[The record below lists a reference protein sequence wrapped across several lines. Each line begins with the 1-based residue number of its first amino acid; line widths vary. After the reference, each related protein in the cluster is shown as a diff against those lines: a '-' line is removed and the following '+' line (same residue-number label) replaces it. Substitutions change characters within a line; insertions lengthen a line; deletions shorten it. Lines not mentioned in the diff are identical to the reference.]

1 MDLSPWLTLRQVADA
16 AAGGRPDD
24 AHRLL
29 APLLGQGY
37 RKAVRLAREVA
48 KGYCQRAAKALDRDL
63 PDAAWRD
70 LLAAESLNTGE
81 RAVADLRQTLTKVG
95 LAQARAALEAGDPAA
110 AAAVAA
116 GLRERGV
123 QHPEL
128 VGVETAAREWA
139 AAAAKADRG
148 EFEPALDD
156 AGKVGARL
164 PAPPAG
170 LDRFRAELAARHRR
184 FLDAVGRA
192 QEAAAG
198 RRWRDAVAA
207 ADEALAAAPEYHP
220 ARTLRTK
227 AWQAAAP
234 ADTTPYPPGGNALPD
249 GRASDEA
256 LSEARPSGRALDSD
270 RAAVPRR
277 FLLWVDGVGGYLVCT
292 GSRVTFGQ
300 AAAGGGPVD
309 VPLFAEVSRVH
320 AEVSRDGE
328 GYVIEAGRASA
339 GPTAT
344 AAPRAV
350 RVNDAEAARAVLA
363 PGDRVT
369 LGPTCQFTFSRPVGV
384 SGTACLKLTSGHRLT
399 PLVEGV
405 LLMANELIL
414 GPGPDAHVVIPDA
427 PGRVLL
433 YRSRDGLGVRVPDGR
448 FRVNDRPHDDRAPL
462 PLPAGVE
469 TDTLTFS
476 VEPVGRL

>member
-37 RKAVRLAREVA
+37 RKAVKLAREVV
-48 KGYCQRAAKALDRDL
+48 KGYCGRAAKALDRDL

-70 LLAAESLNTGE
+70 LIAAESLNTGE
-81 RAVADLRQTLTKVG
+81 RCVADLRQTLTRLG

-110 AAAVAA
+110 AGGVAA
-116 GLRERGV
+116 GLRDRGV

-128 VGVETAAREWA
+128 AGVEEAARGWV

-148 EFEPALDD
+148 DFLPALDD
-156 AGKVGARL
+156 LGRVAAKL
-164 PAPPAG
+164 PAPGTG
-170 LDRFRAELAARHRR
+170 LDRFRADLDARHRR

-192 QEAAAG
+192 QQAAEA

-207 ADEALAAAPEYHP
+207 ADEALAAAPEYHA
-220 ARTLRTK
+220 ARALRTK

-234 ADTTPYPPGGNALPD
+234 AAETTPYQSPPA
-249 GRASDEA
+249 RAPGPA
-256 LSEARPSGRALDSD
+256 DSD

-292 GSRVTFGQ
+292 GNRVTFGQ

-328 GYVIEAGRASA
+328 GYLIEAGRAGGGA
-339 GPTAT
+339 GAV
-344 AAPRAV
+344 PRAV

-369 LGPTCQFTFSRPVGV
+369 LGPTCQFVFSRPVGV

-405 LLMANELIL
+405 VLMANELIL
-414 GPGPDAHVVIPDA
+414 GPGPDAHVVVPGA

-433 YRSRDGLGVRVPDGR
+433 YRSREGLGVRVPDGP
-448 FRVNDRPHDDRAPL
+448 FKVNDRPCADRAPL
-462 PLPAGVE
+462 PVPAGVE

-476 VEPVGRL
+476 VEPVGPRL

>member
-1 MDLSPWLTLRQVADA
+1 MNLSPWVTFRQAAEA

-37 RKAVRLAREVA
+37 RKAVKLAREVVR
-48 KGYCQRAAKALDRDL
+48 GYCGRAGKALDRDL

-70 LLAAESLNTGE
+70 LIAAETLNTGE
-81 RAVADLRQTLTKVG
+81 RCVADLRGTLTRLG
-95 LAQARAALEAGDPAA
+95 LAQARAALEAGDPGA
-110 AAAVAA
+110 AAAVAS

-123 QHPEL
+123 QHPDL
-128 VGVETAAREWA
+128 PAVEDAARDWLGA
-139 AAAAKADRG
+139 AARADRG
-148 EFEPALDD
+148 DFLPALDD
-156 AGKVGARL
+156 LARVGGKL
-164 PAPPAG
+164 PAPATG
-170 LDRFRAELAARHRR
+170 LDRFRAALADRHRR
-184 FLDAVGRA
+184 LLDAVGRA
-192 QEAAAG
+192 QTAAEA

-207 ADEALAAAPEYHP
+207 ADEALAAAPEYHA

-227 AWQAAAP
+227 AWQAAHPGA
-234 ADTTPYPPGGNALPD
+234 ADTTPYGGPAPALPPPD
-249 GRASDEA
+249 GR
-256 LSEARPSGRALDSD
+256 PGDSD

-292 GSRVTFGQ
+292 GNRVTFGQ

-328 GYVIEAGRASA
+328 GYLVEAGRSAA
-339 GPTAT
+339 GPGAT

-363 PGDRVT
+363 PGDRLT
-369 LGPTCQFTFSRPVGV
+369 LGPTCQFVFTRPVGA

-399 PLVEGV
+399 QLVEGV

-414 GPGPDAHVVIPDA
+414 GPGPDAHVVIPGA
-427 PGRVLL
+427 TGRVLL

-448 FRVNDRPHDDRAPL
+448 FRVNDRPAADRAPL

-469 TDTLTFS
+469 TETLTFS
-476 VEPVGRL
+476 VEPVGPRL